1 MKAMVLG
8 SGGWGTALALLL
20 CDNGHAVSLWSHNPE
35 KAEAMRKTRENP
47 LLSGVSLPEE
57 LEIVS
62 DIALTAEA
70 DLVVFATPSF
80 ALRETAR
87 RAAPYLRP
95 EQTLVSVTKGIERDT
110 YLRMSEVLRQETG
123 DICKVVS
130 LSGPSHAEEVG
141 RRLPTGCVAA
151 CPDERSACLVQDAFM
166 NGVFRVYTSPDI
178 VGAELGG
185 ALKNVIALCSGVAAG
200 LGFGDN
206 ARAMLMTRGLTE
218 MARLGVSLGAQK
230 DTLAGLSG
238 IGDLIVTCTSVHSRN
253 NRAGHLIGQGYTPL
267 QAMEQVGAVV
277 EGYYAAKS
285 AWELCQKQRVDMPII
300 HAAYQVLYENVDA
313 RQAVAA
319 LLTRQ
324 RKAESEDAGWT

>member
-47 LLSGVSLPEE
+47 LLSGVPLPEE

-110 YLRMSEVLRQETG
+110 NLRMSEVLRQETG

-151 CPDERSACLVQDAFM
+151 CPDEKSACLVQDAFM

-178 VGAELGG
+178 VGVELSA
-185 ALKNVIALCSGVAAG
+185 ALKNIIALGCGISDGMG
-200 LGFGDN
+200 YQDN
-206 ARAMLMTRGLTE
+206 TKALIMTRAMAE
-218 MARLGVSLGAQK
+218 IARLG
-230 DTLAGLSG
+230 
-238 IGDLIVTCTSVHSRN
+238 
-253 NRAGHLIGQGYTPL
+253 
-267 QAMEQVGAVV
+267 E
-277 EGYYAAKS
+277 
-285 AWELCQKQRVDMPII
+285 
-300 HAAYQVLYENVDA
+300 
-313 RQAVAA
+313 
-319 LLTRQ
+319 
-324 RKAESEDAGWT
+324 

>member
-35 KAEAMRKTRENP
+35 KAEAMQKTRENP

-62 DIALTAEA
+62 DTALTAEA

-110 YLRMSEVLRQETG
+110 NLRMSEVLRQETG
-123 DICKVVS
+123 DICQVVS

-178 VGAELGG
+178 VGVELSA
-185 ALKNVIALCSGVAAG
+185 ALKNIIALGCGISDGMG
-200 LGFGDN
+200 YQDN
-206 ARAMLMTRGLTE
+206 TKALIMTRAMAE
-218 MARLGVSLGAQK
+218 IARLGEKLGG
-230 DTLAGLSG
+230 DRLTFGGLAGM
-238 IGDLIVTCTSVHSRN
+238 GDLIVTCTSMHSRN
-253 NRAGHLIGQGYTPL
+253 RRAGILIGQG
-267 QAMEQVGAVV
+267 E
-277 EGYYAAKS
+277 S
-285 AWELCQKQRVDMPII
+285 AR
-300 HAAYQVLYENVDA
+300 
-313 RQAVAA
+313 
-319 LLTRQ
+319 
-324 RKAESEDAGWT
+324 